1 MTKKFVK
8 ENQILMLGIF
18 LILLNAILS
27 TFQRVVVR
35 YDYLDNLKVSLNG
48 HDIILSFYDLLL
60 EYGLS
65 TLGTFFIF
73 SFGLYLVHK
82 INRKLDYGYEI
93 IKYYSLLFFICLL
106 CCVLIIIWVLNA
118 ITLFVFIMTAHL
130 GHQMLSFTW
139 WCSMLKEQF
148 NLKYISK
155 ILILHLFYVF
165 FLIVYSFVFRKFS
178 GADFSVLLNQQTIKK
193 LIQKISKVNVLDN
206 SDEEE
211 LVVKDS
217 DSLTKNQNQ
226 THTLSKEKLINKEK
240 NSLTNNKKQTHIL
253 SKEQMIKLFIVK
265 KLSETHFISI
275 NDVFALIADGN
286 YVQLITKHN
295 NFLLRTPLSQLELKL
310 PKTFQRVHRC
320 HIIDLKRIIR
330 TDYDSKT
337 KKMEVILDSNQK
349 YVISRSYQFLVR
361 KYLKE
366 KSILKST

>member
-1 MTKKFVK
+1 M
-8 ENQILMLGIF
+8 
-18 LILLNAILS
+18 
-27 TFQRVVVR
+27 
-35 YDYLDNLKVSLNG
+35 
-48 HDIILSFYDLLL
+48 
-60 EYGLS
+60 
-65 TLGTFFIF
+65 
-73 SFGLYLVHK
+73 
-82 INRKLDYGYEI
+82 
-93 IKYYSLLFFICLL
+93 
-106 CCVLIIIWVLNA
+106 
-118 ITLFVFIMTAHL
+118 
-130 GHQMLSFTW
+130 
-139 WCSMLKEQF
+139 
-148 NLKYISK
+148 
-155 ILILHLFYVF
+155 
-165 FLIVYSFVFRKFS
+165 FRKFS